1 MTAEVRRSIV
11 LAAAG
16 LLGGF
21 AMVVALFGTGELLK
35 RNAAV
40 NPSAETPATP
50 DKPSAETETGDRA
63 GQAPSSDSPHA
74 ALGALSQEGIGPGEP
89 RATDAKPRADDGT
102 PTFDIVRVEP
112 DGASVI
118 AGRAAPNSRVE
129 LMRDGKPF
137 ATAQADAAGQFALT
151 PPDLPP
157 GSSEIALRASGP
169 DGKPLPG
176 RESVTI
182 VVAETRNTKPLIALT
197 APDAP
202 TRVLSQPDAP
212 EASGKP
218 PATVAVETPD
228 RAAPEPRAADG
239 SRGAGE
245 TAAKSRQ
252 ATTQSRGADAPA
264 GKAASGAGALRIV
277 SVDAQEGGRLHVT
290 GQTTAWS
297 SLRLY
302 LNDTMV
308 ASGQSGADGRVAF
321 TIGRGVKPGA
331 YRIRVD
337 SVDSGGGTVKAR
349 AEVAFAYPD
358 SVPTTRYADN
368 SPAEKKASTAV
379 GKSAPTAEPAPNTQ
393 TAPGRARSASQT
405 PATATDQPVAGGPAQ
420 PAPKLKAGDMGT
432 AQSPTAPPSRAS
444 GAAGSEPERPAAAGT
459 PSLAAST
466 PAPAADGRA
475 AALSPPRSDGTGA
488 GAVFVPEVA
497 TARITRGDS
506 LWQISRRTY
515 GRGNRYTV
523 IYDANQDQI
532 RDPNRIYPGQMFVL
546 PKNESSPSTP
556 SARSGSDRRT

>member
-40 NPSAETPATP
+40 NPSAETPAKP
-50 DKPSAETETGDRA
+50 GEPSAGAETGDRA
-63 GQAPSSDSPHA
+63 GEGPAKAPARDTPHA
-74 ALGALSQEGIGPGEP
+74 ALGALSQEGAGADAFPAREAQP
-89 RATDAKPRADDGT
+89 RTEDGT
-102 PTFDIVRVEP
+102 PSFDIVRVEP

-129 LMRDGKPF
+129 LLRDGKVF
-137 ATAQADAAGQFALT
+137 ATAEADAAGQFALT
-151 PPDLPP
+151 PPDLPT
-157 GSSEIALRASGP
+157 GTSEIALRTIGA
-169 DGKPLPG
+169 DGKPVPG

-182 VVAETRNTKPLIALT
+182 VVAEKRDTKPLIALS

-212 EASGKP
+212 EAAREQSVTALAG
-218 PATVAVETPD
+218 TPG
-228 RAAPEPRAADG
+228 P
-239 SRGAGE
+239 
-245 TAAKSRQ
+245 AKSAPVAG
-252 ATTQSRGADAPA
+252 ATEG
-264 GKAASGAGALRIV
+264 GKAAGPVRIV

-290 GQTTAWS
+290 GQATAWS

-337 SVDSGGGTVKAR
+337 SVDPAGGKVKAR

-358 SVPTTRYADN
+358 SVPPTRYADAGSAGTAKTEGVPAAPN
-368 SPAEKKASTAV
+368 REQAAAEPRSRAPEPDGANRPAAPAAKTKTAEVSPAPSLAGTSPMA
-379 GKSAPTAEPAPNTQ
+379 AR
-393 TAPGRARSASQT
+393 TAPDR
-405 PATATDQPVAGGPAQ
+405 
-420 PAPKLKAGDMGT
+420 
-432 AQSPTAPPSRAS
+432 PTAP
-444 GAAGSEPERPAAAGT
+444 GT
-459 PSLAAST
+459 PSLAASSGATAPTLGADRRAATALALSLPGGT
-466 PAPAADGRA
+466 PPAAE
-475 AALSPPRSDGTGA
+475 A
-488 GAVFVPEVA
+488 GAVFVPEVN

-506 LWQISRRTY
+506 LWQISRRAY

-546 PKNESSPSTP
+546 PKDGPAKEAP
-556 SARSGSDRRT
+556 SARSGADRRT

>member
-1 MTAEVRRSIV
+1 MTAEVRRSLV
-11 LAAAG
+11 LATAG

-50 DKPSAETETGDRA
+50 DKPSAGTQTGDRA
-63 GQAPSSDSPHA
+63 GNAPSTDSPHA

-89 RATDAKPRADDGT
+89 SAADAKPRAEDGT

-118 AGRAAPNSRVE
+118 AGRAAPNSRIE
-129 LMRDGKPF
+129 LLRDGKPF
-137 ATAQADAAGQFALT
+137 ASAQADAAGQFALT

-157 GSSEIALRASGP
+157 GSSEIALRATGP

-176 RESVTI
+176 RESVT
-182 VVAETRNTKPLIALT
+182 VVVSEKRNTKPLIALT
-197 APDAP
+197 TPDAP

-212 EASGKP
+212 DASGKP
-218 PATVAVETPD
+218 PAAMAAETPG
-228 RAAPEPRAADG
+228 RAAPETRGPAG
-239 SRGAGE
+239 SRGAGKTGSE
-245 TAAKSRQ
+245 
-252 ATTQSRGADAPA
+252 
-264 GKAASGAGALRIV
+264 AGALRIV

-337 SVDSGGGTVKAR
+337 SVDSGGSKVKAR

-358 SVPTTRYADN
+358 SVPPTRVADN
-368 SPAEKKASTAV
+368 SPAEKGASGAA
-379 GKSAPTAEPAPNTQ
+379 GKPAAPNTQ
-393 TAPGRARSASQT
+393 TAPGLARAASET
-405 PATATDQPVAGGPAQ
+405 PAAAADQPMAGSPAQ
-420 PAPKLKAGDMGT
+420 PAAKLKSGEV
-432 AQSPTAPPSRAS
+432 
-444 GAAGSEPERPAAAGT
+444 GAAAGTEPERPAASGT
-459 PSLAAST
+459 ASLAASAPT
-466 PAPAADGRA
+466 PGPDGRA
-475 AALSPPRSDGTGA
+475 AALTPRRPDGAEA
-488 GAVFVPEVA
+488 GAVFVPEIA

-546 PKNESSPSTP
+546 PKNEAKPGAP

>member
-11 LAAAG
+11 LAVAG

-50 DKPSAETETGDRA
+50 GEPSAGAETGDRA
-63 GQAPSSDSPHA
+63 GEAPRTDSPHA
-74 ALGALSQEGIGPGEP
+74 ALGALSQGGVGQGPSPAG
-89 RATDAKPRADDGT
+89 DAKPRADDGA
-102 PTFDIVRVEP
+102 PSFDIVRVEP
-112 DGASVI
+112 DGASVV
-118 AGRAAPNSRVE
+118 AGRAAPNSRIE
-129 LMRDGKPF
+129 LLRDGKPF

-157 GSSEIALRASGP
+157 GTSEITLTATGP

-176 RESVTI
+176 RENVTI
-182 VVAETRNTKPLIALT
+182 VVAEKRDAKPLIALS

-212 EASGKP
+212 EAGGKP
-218 PATVAVETPD
+218 PATALAGTPGQ
-228 RAAPEPRAADG
+228 AAPAPGGAAN
-239 SRGAGE
+239 
-245 TAAKSRQ
+245 K
-252 ATTQSRGADAPA
+252 PA
-264 GKAASGAGALRIV
+264 REAEKPSGKAAVPGAVRIV

-337 SVDSGGGTVKAR
+337 SVDPAGGKVKAR

-358 SVPTTRYADN
+358 SVPPTRYADTG
-368 SPAEKKASTAV
+368 SPEMTK
-379 GKSAPTAEPAPNTQ
+379 
-393 TAPGRARSASQT
+393 PGRAPSAPDRERAAAEPQSLPPEQ
-405 PATATDQPVAGGPAQ
+405 AGANR
-420 PAPKLKAGDMGT
+420 PAPKARTAEVAPAPSLAAAPSVSAGT
-432 AQSPTAPPSRAS
+432 AR
-444 GAAGSEPERPAAAGT
+444 SEPDRPATAGT
-459 PSLAAST
+459 PSLAASSGAT
-466 PAPAADGRA
+466 APSPGADRRAATALAPSLPGGAAAPAE
-475 AALSPPRSDGTGA
+475 A
-488 GAVFVPEVA
+488 GAVFVPEIN

-546 PKNESSPSTP
+546 PKDAPARETP
-556 SARSGSDRRT
+556 SARSVSDRRT

>member
-1 MTAEVRRSIV
+1 MTAEVRRSLV

-40 NPSAETPATP
+40 NPSAETPAAP
-50 DKPSAETETGDRA
+50 DKPSAGAETGDRA
-63 GQAPSSDSPHA
+63 GGAPLTDSPHA
-74 ALGALSQEGIGPGEP
+74 ALQALSQGETGQ
-89 RATDAKPRADDGT
+89 ATSSAPEAKPRADDGT
-102 PTFDIVRVEP
+102 PSFDIVRVEP

-118 AGRAAPNSRVE
+118 AGRAAPNSRID
-129 LMRDGKPF
+129 LLRDGKPF
-137 ATAQADAAGQFALT
+137 ATATADAAGQFALT

-157 GSSEIALRASGP
+157 GTSEIALRATGP

-182 VVAETRNTKPLIALT
+182 VVAEKRDAKPLIALT
-197 APDAP
+197 APDLP

-212 EASGKP
+212 DATGKAP
-218 PATVAVETPD
+218 TTALAGTPGAPAP
-228 RAAPEPRAADG
+228 
-239 SRGAGE
+239 GE
-245 TAAKSRQ
+245 GNRPAAAKPGR
-252 ATTQSRGADAPA
+252 DAEKPA
-264 GKAASGAGALRIV
+264 GTGEAGAIRIV

-290 GQTTAWS
+290 GQATAWS

-337 SVDSGGGTVKAR
+337 SVDPAAGKVRAR

-358 SVPTTRYADN
+358 SVPPTRYAD
-368 SPAEKKASTAV
+368 
-379 GKSAPTAEPAPNTQ
+379 
-393 TAPGRARSASQT
+393 
-405 PATATDQPVAGGPAQ
+405 ATATG
-420 PAPKLKAGDMGT
+420 KAGSGEATKPTGAGRDRAAAEPRTTPPGPSEAGRT
-432 AQSPTAPPSRAS
+432 ARMAARTAPAETKPAETRA
-444 GAAGSEPERPAAAGT
+444 A
-459 PSLAAST
+459 PSLAAPPPDANAATSG
-466 PAPAADGRA
+466 ADRPAASGAPSPAASSGAATGADRRA
-475 AALSPPRSDGTGA
+475 AAALPPGPPGGGAAPGEAGT
-488 GAVFVPEVA
+488 VFVPEVS

-546 PKNESSPSTP
+546 PKEGSAPGTPSTP

>member
-11 LAAAG
+11 LATAG

-40 NPSAETPATP
+40 NPSAETPAKP
-50 DKPSAETETGDRA
+50 EQPSAGAETGDRA
-63 GQAPSSDSPHA
+63 GEGPSIAPSTSSPHA
-74 ALGALSQEGIGPGEP
+74 ALGALSQEGAGADASPAREAQP
-89 RATDAKPRADDGT
+89 RQDDGT
-102 PTFDIVRVEP
+102 PSFDIVRVEP

-118 AGRAAPNSRVE
+118 AGRAAPNSRIE
-129 LMRDGKPF
+129 LLRDGKAF

-151 PPDLPP
+151 PPDLPT
-157 GSSEIALRASGP
+157 GTSEIALRATGA

-176 RESVTI
+176 RESVTV
-182 VVAETRNTKPLIALT
+182 VVAEKRDTKPLIALS

-212 EASGKP
+212 ESPGRQPAKALAGTPGPAAS
-218 PATVAVETPD
+218 
-228 RAAPEPRAADG
+228 
-239 SRGAGE
+239 
-245 TAAKSRQ
+245 
-252 ATTQSRGADAPA
+252 APA
-264 GKAASGAGALRIV
+264 AGPPEVGKAAGPVRIV

-290 GQTTAWS
+290 GQATAWS

-337 SVDSGGGTVKAR
+337 SVDPAGGKVKAR

-358 SVPTTRYADN
+358 SVPPTRYADAG
-368 SPAEKKASTAV
+368 SAGTAKPEGVPA
-379 GKSAPTAEPAPNTQ
+379 APNREQAAAEP
-393 TAPGRARSASQT
+393 R
-405 PATATDQPVAGGPAQ
+405 
-420 PAPKLKAGDMGT
+420 
-432 AQSPTAPPSRAS
+432 SRAPEPD
-444 GAAGSEPERPAAAGT
+444 GANRPAAPAVKTKTAEVSPAPSLAAASPRAAGTAPDRPMAPGT
-459 PSLAAST
+459 PSLAASSGT
-466 PAPAADGRA
+466 TAPTPGADRRAATALAPSLPGGTPPAPE
-475 AALSPPRSDGTGA
+475 A
-488 GAVFVPEVA
+488 GAVFVPEIN

-506 LWQISRRTY
+506 LWQISRRAY

-546 PKNESSPSTP
+546 PKDAPAKDAP

>member
-11 LAAAG
+11 LAVAG

-40 NPSAETPATP
+40 NPSAETPAKP
-50 DKPSAETETGDRA
+50 GEPSAGTETGDRA
-63 GQAPSSDSPHA
+63 SKAPSTDSPHA
-74 ALGALSQEGIGPGEP
+74 ALGALSQGGAGEDPASDAQP
-89 RATDAKPRADDGT
+89 RAEDGT
-102 PTFDIVRVEP
+102 PSFDIVRVEP

-118 AGRAAPNSRVE
+118 AGRAAPHSRIE
-129 LMRDGKPF
+129 LLRDGKPF

-157 GSSEIALRASGP
+157 GTSEIALRGTGP

-182 VVAETRNTKPLIALT
+182 VVAEKRDAKPLIALS
-197 APDAP
+197 APNAP

-212 EASGKP
+212 EAAGKP
-218 PATVAVETPD
+218 PTTGFAGTPGQAAPTPGEAEGSRESG
-228 RAAPEPRAADG
+228 RAAGKE
-239 SRGAGE
+239 AGE
-245 TAAKSRQ
+245 NRSMATKPSRE
-252 ATTQSRGADAPA
+252 SNKPA
-264 GKAASGAGALRIV
+264 GKTATVPGAVRIV

-290 GQTTAWS
+290 GQATAWS

-308 ASGQSGADGRVAF
+308 AAGQSGADGRVAF

-337 SVDSGGGTVKAR
+337 SVDPAGGKVKAR

-358 SVPTTRYADN
+358 STPPTPYA
-368 SPAEKKASTAV
+368 ET
-379 GKSAPTAEPAPNTQ
+379 
-393 TAPGRARSASQT
+393 
-405 PATATDQPVAGGPAQ
+405 
-420 PAPKLKAGDMGT
+420 
-432 AQSPTAPPSRAS
+432 
-444 GAAGSEPERPAAAGT
+444 GAAGATKPDGTPLAVPSRERAAAEPRPSASEQAGANRSSPSAKAKSADLNPAPSLAAAPPIGTGAMRAEPDRPAAAGSPSQAASSGAT
-459 PSLAAST
+459 APKPGADRRAATALAPSL
-466 PAPAADGRA
+466 PAAAPPA
-475 AALSPPRSDGTGA
+475 AGA
-488 GAVFVPEVA
+488 GAVFVPEVS

-546 PKNESSPSTP
+546 PKDAPARETP
-556 SARSGSDRRT
+556 SARSGLDRRT

>member
-11 LAAAG
+11 LAVAG

-50 DKPSAETETGDRA
+50 GEPSAGAETGDRA
-63 GQAPSSDSPHA
+63 GKTSSDAPATDSSHA
-74 ALGALSQEGIGPGEP
+74 ALGALSQGGVGQGGVGQEASPAGQ
-89 RATDAKPRADDGT
+89 AKVREEDGA
-102 PTFDIVRVEP
+102 PSFDIVRVEP

-118 AGRAAPNSRVE
+118 AGRAAPNSRIA
-129 LMRDGKPF
+129 LLRDGKPF

-157 GSSEIALRASGP
+157 GTSEIALQATGP

-182 VVAETRNTKPLIALT
+182 VVSDKRDAKPLIALS

-212 EASGKP
+212 EAGGK
-218 PATVAVETPD
+218 E
-228 RAAPEPRAADG
+228 
-239 SRGAGE
+239 AGE
-245 TAAKSRQ
+245 SRSAANDPVRE
-252 ATTQSRGADAPA
+252 ADKPA
-264 GKAASGAGALRIV
+264 GKAPAPGAVRIV

-308 ASGQSGADGRVAF
+308 ASGRSGADGRVAF

-331 YRIRVD
+331 YRIRID
-337 SVDSGGGTVKAR
+337 SVDQAGSKVKAR

-358 SVPTTRYADN
+358 SGPPTRSAEAGTDDPAKPGVAATKRPATQPIPSRERAAESRAVAPQQPEADR
-368 SPAEKKASTAV
+368 
-379 GKSAPTAEPAPNTQ
+379 SAPPARTAGIGAAPSL
-393 TAPGRARSASQT
+393 A
-405 PATATDQPVAGGPAQ
+405 
-420 PAPKLKAGDMGT
+420 
-432 AQSPTAPPSRAS
+432 APP
-444 GAAGSEPERPAAAGT
+444 PAAAGT
-459 PSLAAST
+459 PTPAASS
-466 PAPAADGRA
+466 RA
-475 AALSPPRSDGTGA
+475 AAPVPSPPAGAAPPADA
-488 GAVFVPEVA
+488 GAVFVPEVN

-546 PKNESSPSTP
+546 PKDAPARETP
-556 SARSGSDRRT
+556 SARSGIDRRS

>member
-11 LAAAG
+11 LAIAG

-50 DKPSAETETGDRA
+50 DKPSAGTQTGDRA
-63 GQAPSSDSPHA
+63 GKAPSTDSPHA

-89 RATDAKPRADDGT
+89 SAADAKPRADDGT

-118 AGRAAPNSRVE
+118 AGRAAPNSRIE
-129 LMRDGKPF
+129 LLRDGKPF
-137 ATAQADAAGQFALT
+137 ASAQVDASGQFALT

-157 GSSEIALRASGP
+157 GSSEIALRATGA

-176 RESVTI
+176 RESVTV
-182 VVAETRNTKPLIALT
+182 VVAEARNTKPLIALT

-202 TRVLSQPDAP
+202 TRVLSQPGAP
-212 EASGKP
+212 DASGKP
-218 PATVAVETPD
+218 PAAVAAETPG
-228 RAAPEPRAADG
+228 RAGPEPKVAEG
-239 SRGAGE
+239 SRGAG
-245 TAAKSRQ
+245 
-252 ATTQSRGADAPA
+252 
-264 GKAASGAGALRIV
+264 KAAPGAGALRIV

-337 SVDSGGGTVKAR
+337 SVDSGGSKVKAR

-358 SVPTTRYADN
+358 SVPPTRYADN
-368 SPAEKKASTAV
+368 SPAET
-379 GKSAPTAEPAPNTQ
+379 
-393 TAPGRARSASQT
+393 TAPAATGKTS
-405 PATATDQPVAGGPAQ
+405 ATAPA
-420 PAPKLKAGDMGT
+420 AAKLKSGEVGAVPRP
-432 AQSPTAPPSRAS
+432 AAPPARAS
-444 GAAGSEPERPAAAGT
+444 GAAGTEPERPAASGT
-459 PSLAAST
+459 GSLAAAA
-466 PAPAADGRA
+466 PAPGADNRA
-475 AALSPPRSDGTGA
+475 AALSPRRPDGVEG

-523 IYDANQDQI
+523 IYDANQEQI

-546 PKNESSPSTP
+546 PNNESKPSVP
-556 SARSGSDRRT
+556 SAKSGPDRRT